1 MRFEANIATVPCV
14 VDTDSLPAAS
24 VAFILEYG
32 LKQYLQDG
40 AAVSKLFLSGDR
52 KGEAKSEDEI
62 AEEKAEG
69 VKERLQNLASGEFT
83 RRNTAGPK
91 ATPEERER
99 DNIIMARLQAA
110 VKAMGKRLPT
120 ATGKNAD
127 PEYLAQLKAAYYA
140 KNKAAIDKEVARRM
154 KDANVVEDLSDLG
167 L

>member
-1 MRFEANIATVPCV
+1 MKFEANIATVPCV
-14 VDTDSLPAAS
+14 VNTDDLPATS

-40 AAVSKLFLSGDR
+40 AAVSKSFLSGDR

-69 VKERLQNLASGEFT
+69 VRERLENLASGEFT
-83 RRNTAGPK
+83 RRTAAVK
-91 ATPEERER
+91 ASPEERER
-99 DNIIMARLQAA
+99 DAIIMQRLQAA
-110 VKAMGKRLPT
+110 VKAIGKKLPT

-127 PEYLAQLKAAYYA
+127 PEGLAALKSRYYA

-154 KDANVVEDLSDLG
+154 KDTGVEDLSDLG